1 MYLGGIFHIIP
12 TIRLF
17 KKFATTTEKNMDK
30 KMMRQRVV
38 SRLID
43 FFFYNIN
50 IFCFTNQKPQ
60 TLNTQ

>member
-30 KMMRQRVV
+30 KMMRQRG
-38 SRLID
+38 
-43 FFFYNIN
+43 FTIN
-50 IFCFTNQKPQ
+50 
-60 TLNTQ
+60 

>member
-30 KMMRQRVV
+30 KNDETAW
-38 SRLID
+38 LHD
-43 FFFYNIN
+43 
-50 IFCFTNQKPQ
+50 
-60 TLNTQ
+60 